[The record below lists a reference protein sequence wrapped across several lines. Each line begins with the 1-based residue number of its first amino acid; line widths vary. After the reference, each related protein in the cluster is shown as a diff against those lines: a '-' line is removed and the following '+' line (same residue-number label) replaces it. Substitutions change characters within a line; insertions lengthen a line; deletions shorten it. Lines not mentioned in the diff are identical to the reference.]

1 MKDSRIHIAD
11 RHTVVAA
18 FKVTG
23 VSVEAGSETFNTLLR
38 SITPFEKG
46 PVRYGVEILLRSIP
60 SPDSVTGKI
69 LETYISLI
77 QSAGYGFHLD
87 RFLRKMDVVEHILT
101 SSGYE
106 GVWVM
111 KEDIESLHTSMLSGG
126 LMGIT
131 SSPARTVYANLDS
144 VTDALVMR
152 YSGGESEA
160 VSIIAYGCNDGVRT
174 NTVVLAS
181 SAARISV
188 LAKALDPRLRCCV
201 RKLRNGIIGYL
212 PARLNCINKNNDS
225 SSDWGRKLP
234 SLLPSSRIEFL
245 ANMIPPQPM
254 MLGKEFIDNPE
265 AIHLGNIPATGRKL
279 TIPLNS
285 AHSCVIVGR
294 PGYGKSYLLG
304 SLVKTLSDMN
314 QHVIVADLIDSDFRA
329 MANEINAAVFSQDRG
344 DTSLDLNP
352 FRVKGFSEQE
362 TQKLSTDFLL
372 SAISMFAPQDTFL
385 RDTVSAYYSESTNEA
400 KGIWG
405 FIQYFEQTFPK
416 LNNYAG
422 ELQSN
427 HIGALKSR
435 LRKLQSCLS
444 DREFCPDM
452 ILKNNAIIE
461 LEKMDSREDK
471 AISLL
476 FLLNFLIQ
484 IKRREAKSGVVTPT
498 FLIVDEAAELLSGG
512 VDKDIDVA
520 GRNLRDMLLKVIRT
534 CRKIGL
540 YLICATQDYHSV
552 ADYFQQSHVRIL
564 MNNKYLN
571 EMGADWEPY
580 QLLLPKL
587 KVGQCLIE
595 MSEFSKPLLFQTP
608 EFTFGPKM
616 SDEMVTQYMRKNFP
630 EYISG
635 IRPYDVAVPVV
646 SYILSQLSELKGKE
660 LEIWQSSFNLRDFV
674 GKVLTAS
681 ETHNILEDVLVEVKK
696 IYVFMGSPKWF
707 NFNI

>member
-1 MKDSRIHIAD
+1 MKDSKIYIAD
-11 RHTVVAA
+11 RHTAVAA
-18 FKVTG
+18 FKMTG
-23 VSVEAGSETFNTLLR
+23 ISLEAEANSETFKELLQ
-38 SITPFEKG
+38 SITHSEKG
-46 PVRYGVEILLRSIP
+46 PVRYGVEILLRSVS

-69 LETYISLI
+69 LEAYISLI
-77 QSAGYGFHLD
+77 QIQSSEYGIHLN
-87 RFLRKMDVVEHILT
+87 RFLRKMDIVEHTLT

-106 GVWVM
+106 GVWM
-111 KEDIESLHTSMLSGG
+111 MNKDIASLHTSILSGG
-126 LMGIT
+126 LIGMT
-131 SSPARTVYANLDS
+131 SNPTRMVSGNIDNAMN
-144 VTDALVMR
+144 ALVR
-152 YSGGESEA
+152 YSEGESEA
-160 VSIIAYGCNDGVRT
+160 LSIIAYGCNDGVRT
-174 NTVVLAS
+174 NAVVLAS

-188 LAKALDPRLRCCV
+188 LAKAFDSRLRCCI
-201 RKLRNGIIGYL
+201 RKLRNNINYL
-212 PARLNCINKNNDS
+212 PARLSCINKKNNS

-234 SLLPSSRIEFL
+234 SLLPSSRIESL
-245 ANMIPPQPM
+245 ATMLPAQPM
-254 MLGKEFIDNPE
+254 ILGKDFIDNPE
-265 AIHLGNIPATGRKL
+265 AIHLGNIPATGSKL
-279 TIPLNS
+279 TIPVNS

-294 PGYGKSYLLG
+294 PGYGKSYFLG

-314 QHVIVADLIDSDFRA
+314 QHVIVLDLIDSDFRS
-329 MANEINAAVFSQDRG
+329 MATQINAAVFSQDRG

-385 RDTVSAYYSESTNEA
+385 RDTVSAYYSESINES
-400 KGIWG
+400 KGIFD
-405 FIQYFEQTFPK
+405 FIQYFQQTFPK
-416 LNNYAG
+416 LNKYAG
-422 ELQSN
+422 EMQSN
-427 HIGALKSR
+427 HISALKSR
-435 LRKLQSCLS
+435 LRKLQSCIS

-512 VDKDIDVA
+512 LDKDIDVA

-564 MNNKYLN
+564 MNNKYLK
-571 EMGADWEPY
+571 EMGTEWEPY

-616 SDEMVTQYMRKNFP
+616 SDEMVTQYMREKFP

-635 IRPYDVAVPVV
+635 IKPYDVALPVV
-646 SYILSQLSELKGKE
+646 SYVLSQLSELKGNE
-660 LEIWQSSFNLRDFV
+660 LEVWKSNFNIREFITKILTTAGKQS
-674 GKVLTAS
+674 
-681 ETHNILEDVLVEVKK
+681 ILEDVLVEVRK
-696 IYVFMGSPKWF
+696 IGCHEWLDLK
-707 NFNI
+707 I

>member
-1 MKDSRIHIAD
+1 MKDSKIYIAD
-11 RHTVVAA
+11 RHTAVAA
-18 FKVTG
+18 FKMTG
-23 VSVEAGSETFNTLLR
+23 ISLEAEANSEAFKELLH
-38 SITPFEKG
+38 SITHSEKG
-46 PVRYGVEILLRSIP
+46 PVRYGVEILLRSVS

-69 LETYISLI
+69 LEAYISMIQI
-77 QSAGYGFHLD
+77 QSSGYGIHLN
-87 RFLRKMDVVEHILT
+87 RFLRKMDIVEHTLT

-106 GVWVM
+106 GVWMM
-111 KEDIESLHTSMLSGG
+111 KKDIASLHTSILSGG
-126 LMGIT
+126 LIGMT
-131 SSPARTVYANLDS
+131 SNPTRMVSGNIDNAMN
-144 VTDALVMR
+144 ALVR
-152 YSGGESEA
+152 YSEGESEA
-160 VSIIAYGCNDGVRT
+160 LSIIAYGCNDGVRT
-174 NTVVLAS
+174 NAVVLAS

-188 LAKALDPRLRCCV
+188 LAKAFDSRLRCCI
-201 RKLRNGIIGYL
+201 RKLRNNIDYL
-212 PARLNCINKNNDS
+212 PVRMSCINKKNNS

-234 SLLPSSRIEFL
+234 SLLPSSRIESL
-245 ANMIPPQPM
+245 ATMLPAQPM
-254 MLGKEFIDNPE
+254 ILGKDFIDNPE

-279 TIPLNS
+279 TIPVNS

-294 PGYGKSYLLG
+294 PGYGKSYFLG
-304 SLVKTLSDMN
+304 SLVKNLCKMK
-314 QHVIVADLIDSDFRA
+314 QHVIVLDLIDSDFRGIA
-329 MANEINAAVFSQDRG
+329 KDINAAVFSQDRG
-344 DTSLDLNP
+344 DRSLDLNP

-400 KGIWG
+400 KGSISG
-405 FIQYFEQTFPK
+405 FIRFFEKTFPK

-512 VDKDIDVA
+512 LDKDIDVA

-564 MNNKYLN
+564 MNNKYLK
-571 EMGADWEPY
+571 EMGTEWEPY

-616 SDEMVTQYMRKNFP
+616 SDEMVTQYMREKFP

-635 IRPYDVAVPVV
+635 IKPYDVALPVV
-646 SYILSQLSELKGKE
+646 SYVLSQLSELKGNE
-660 LEIWQSSFNLRDFV
+660 LEVWKSNFNIREFITKILTTAGKQS
-674 GKVLTAS
+674 
-681 ETHNILEDVLVEVKK
+681 ILEDVLVEVRK
-696 IYVFMGSPKWF
+696 IGCHEWLDLK
-707 NFNI
+707 I

>member
-1 MKDSRIHIAD
+1 MKDSRIHITD
-11 RHTVVAA
+11 RHTAVAA
-18 FKVTG
+18 FKMTG
-23 VSVEAGSETFNTLLR
+23 ISLEADSETFKELLQ
-38 SITPFEKG
+38 STSEKG
-46 PVRYGVEILLRSIP
+46 PVRYGVEILLRSVS

-69 LETYISLI
+69 LEGYISLI
-77 QSAGYGFHLD
+77 QSSGCGIHLN
-87 RFLRKMDVVEHILT
+87 RFLCKMDVVEHTLT
-101 SSGYE
+101 SSGYD

-126 LMGIT
+126 LIGIT
-131 SSPARTVYANLDS
+131 SSPARAVSANLNS
-144 VTDALVMR
+144 VMDALVR
-152 YSGGESEA
+152 YSGSESEA
-160 VSIIAYGCNDGVRT
+160 VSIIAYGYGCNDGVRT

-201 RKLRNGIIGYL
+201 RKVRNGIIGYL
-212 PARLNCINKNNDS
+212 PARLSCINKNNDS

-234 SLLPSSRIEFL
+234 SLLPSSRIESL
-245 ANMIPPQPM
+245 ANMVPPQPM

-279 TIPLNS
+279 TIPVNS

-294 PGYGKSYLLG
+294 PGYGKSYFLG

-314 QHVIVADLIDSDFRA
+314 QHVIVLDLIDSDFRS
-329 MANEINAAVFSQDRG
+329 MATQINAAVFSQDRG

-385 RDTVSAYYSESTNEA
+385 RDTVSAYYSESINES
-400 KGIWG
+400 KGIFD
-405 FIQYFEQTFPK
+405 FIQYFQQTFPK
-416 LNNYAG
+416 LNKYAG
-422 ELQSN
+422 EMQSN
-427 HIGALKSR
+427 HISALKSR
-435 LRKLQSCLS
+435 LRKLQSCIS

-512 VDKDIDVA
+512 LDKDIDVA

-564 MNNKYLN
+564 MNNKYLK
-571 EMGADWEPY
+571 EMGTEWEPY

-616 SDEMVTQYMRKNFP
+616 SDEMVTQYMREKFP

-635 IRPYDVAVPVV
+635 IKPYDVALPVV
-646 SYILSQLSELKGKE
+646 SYVLSQLSELKGNE
-660 LEIWQSSFNLRDFV
+660 LEVWKSNFNIREFITKILTTAGKQS
-674 GKVLTAS
+674 
-681 ETHNILEDVLVEVKK
+681 ILEDVLVEVRK
-696 IYVFMGSPKWF
+696 IGCHEWLDLK
-707 NFNI
+707 I